1 MNELKFAFT
10 VDLDWASDAVLEY
23 ALSPI
28 LKRNIPLTIF
38 STHNSEWLIS
48 HSANNHN
55 IELEIHPNFCSN
67 SSHGNSYEEVFNYCN
82 QLKTERNGFRSHKY
96 FDTNEINEYFKSEG
110 YKYSSNICT
119 DLQYVK
125 PFINRVGLLSI
136 PLFMED
142 GGLLL
147 QKHSLTLDTILK
159 KLPTKG
165 TIVFLFH
172 PMHLAFNSNNFDT
185 MKTLKSSITI
195 QEYQNISVEIIT
207 QKRNNSFGI
216 NNLLWELIEWS
227 EKNKIES
234 VLLKSLIDEK
244 YNA

>member
-10 VDLDWASDAVLEY
+10 IDLDWASDSVLEY

-28 LKRNIPLTIF
+28 LKRDIPLTIF

-48 HSANNHN
+48 QSESNQNM
-55 IELEIHPNFCSN
+55 ELEIHPNFCLN

-82 QLKTERNGFRSHKY
+82 QLKTEKKGFRCHKY
-96 FDTNEINEYFKSEG
+96 FDVNEINEYYKTTGF
-110 YKYSSNICT
+110 KYSSNVCT

-125 PFINRVGLLSI
+125 PFFNRVGLLSI

-142 GGLLL
+142 GGFLL
-147 QKHSLTLDTILK
+147 QKHSLTLDTILE

-185 MKTLKSSITI
+185 MKMLKQSITI
-195 QEYQNISVEIIT
+195 QEYQNISFETIT
-207 QKRNNSFGI
+207 KKRNNSFGV

-227 EKNKIES
+227 EDNKIEQ

-244 YNA
+244 CNA